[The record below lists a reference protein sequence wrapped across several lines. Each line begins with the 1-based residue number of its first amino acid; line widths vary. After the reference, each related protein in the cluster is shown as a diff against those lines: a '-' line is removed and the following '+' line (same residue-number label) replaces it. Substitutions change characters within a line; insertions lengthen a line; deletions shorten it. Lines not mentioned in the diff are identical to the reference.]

1 MPKLIEYFGLVFYFY
16 SNEHLPVHVHVSHAE
31 YETIFELFFDDGKL
45 TDIQLRKVDG
55 IEMLRLKDQKEAMK
69 IVELYADE
77 IAQKWLEF
85 FVLKKK
91 ISVLKITEKV

>member
-1 MPKLIEYFGLVFYFY
+1 MPKLIEYFGLIFYFY

-45 TDIQLRKVDG
+45 VDVQMRKADG
-55 IEMLRLKDQKEAMK
+55 IEMLPTKDQKEALKVVTM
-69 IVELYADE
+69 YADE

-91 ISVLKITEKV
+91 PKIRKITKKL

>member
-1 MPKLIEYFGLVFYFY
+1 MPKLIEYFGFIFYFY

-45 TDIQLRKVDG
+45 TDIQVRKADG
-55 IEMLRLKDQKEAMK
+55 VAMLPAKDQKEALK
-69 IVELYADE
+69 VVEAYAEE

-91 ISVLKITEKV
+91 PAIRKITKRL

>member
-1 MPKLIEYFGLVFYFY
+1 MPKVIEYFGLIFYFY

-31 YETIFELFFDDGKL
+31 FETIFELFFEDGVL
-45 TDIQLRKVDG
+45 TDVQLRKPDG
-55 IEMLRLKDQKEAMK
+55 IEMLSAKDQKEALK
-69 IVELYADE
+69 VVETYADE

-91 ISVLKITEKV
+91 PEIRKITKKL

>member
-31 YETIFELFFDDGKL
+31 YETIFELFFDEGKL
-45 TDIQLRKVDG
+45 SDVQLRKADG
-55 IEMLRLKDQKEAMK
+55 VEMLRVKDQKDAMK
-69 IVELYADE
+69 IIEVYSDE
-77 IAQKWLEF
+77 IATKWLEF

-91 ISVLKITEKV
+91 PEIRKITKRL

>member
-1 MPKLIEYFGLVFYFY
+1 MPKLIEYFGLIFYFY

-45 TDIQLRKVDG
+45 VDVQMRKVDG
-55 IEMLRLKDQKEAMK
+55 IEMLPTKDQKEALKVVTM
-69 IVELYADE
+69 YADE

-91 ISVLKITEKV
+91 PKIRKITKKL

>member
-31 YETIFELFFDDGKL
+31 YETIFELFFEAGKL
-45 TDIQLRKVDG
+45 SDIQVRKASG
-55 IEMLRLKDQKEAMK
+55 IEMLPAKDQKEATK
-69 IVELYADE
+69 VLEKYADE
-77 IAQKWLEF
+77 IAKKWFDF

-91 ISVLKITEKV
+91 PAIRKITKRL